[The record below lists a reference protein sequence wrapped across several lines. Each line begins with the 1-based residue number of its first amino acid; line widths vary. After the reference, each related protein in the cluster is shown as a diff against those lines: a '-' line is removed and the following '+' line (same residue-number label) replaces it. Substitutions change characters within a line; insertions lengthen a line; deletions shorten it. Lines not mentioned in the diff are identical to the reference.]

1 MMFHFICSECKQEYD
16 PASFI
21 WRCPACGGLLDL
33 ADFPVSFPFDK
44 IKTRAATLWRY
55 REALP
60 FDRAY
65 TGWEAVTMGEGLT
78 PLVPLSKDR
87 PNVSLKIDYLMPTL
101 SFKDRGAAVL
111 IAKAQELSV
120 THAVADSSGN
130 AGTAFAAYAARAGIV
145 CDIYVPS
152 STSAK
157 KIKQIA
163 AHGATVHPIPGTRED
178 TANAAIADVEK
189 SNSYYASHIY
199 NPFFYQGT
207 KTYAFEIWEQLGG
220 RAPDILVLPVGN
232 GTLVLGPYYGFRELL
247 WAGMIEKIPHIL
259 AVQAEGCAPL
269 AEAFERGDDVAVPV
283 MNTGTQAEGIA
294 IAAPARSRQILSAIR
309 DVQGSIITVP
319 DTAIED
325 ARQALA
331 AQGFYVEPTAA
342 VAYAGFR
349 ACLNLASNN
358 HAADQQN
365 LQFASLVQEVVDR
378 DRQIIIPL
386 CGAGLKAA

>member
-1 MMFHFICSECKQEYD
+1 MTFRFVCSECGQEYD

-21 WRCPACGGLLDL
+21 WRCAVCGGLLDL
-33 ADFPVSFPFDK
+33 ADFPVRFPLEK
-44 IKTRAATLWRY
+44 IGTRAATLWRY

-60 FDRAY
+60 FDAIY
-65 TGWEAVTMGEGLT
+65 TGWQGVTMGEGLT

-87 PNVSLKIDYLMPTL
+87 ANVSLKIEYLMPTL

-111 IAKAQELSV
+111 IAKAQELGV
-120 THAVADSSGN
+120 TSAVADSSGN
-130 AGTAFAAYAARAGIV
+130 AGTAFAAYAARADIA

-152 STSAK
+152 NTSPK

-163 AHGATVHPIPGTRED
+163 AHGATVHAIPGTRED
-178 TANAAIADVEK
+178 TAQAALAAVEQGT
-189 SNSYYASHIY
+189 SYYASHIY

-220 RAPDILVLPVGN
+220 RAPDVLVLPVGN
-232 GTLVLGPYYGFRELL
+232 GTLVLGPYYGFKELL
-247 WAGMIEKIPHIL
+247 RAGMIEKMPRFL

-269 AEAFERGDDVAVPV
+269 AQAFERGDDVAAPV
-283 MNTGTQAEGIA
+283 VNTGTEAEGIA

-309 DVQGSIITVP
+309 DTHGSIITVP

-325 ARQALA
+325 AQISLA

-349 ACLNLASNN
+349 ACIDLANN
-358 HAADQQN
+358 DSRRDE
-365 LQFASLVQEVVDR
+365 QFASLVQEVVDR
-378 DRQIIIPL
+378 NKQIVIPL